1 MTDRT
6 PTKPISIRLTPQER
20 AELVRRAGGRSL
32 SVYVRDC
39 LFGGGADGGKP
50 RASDVA
56 QVLGKLGTSGL
67 ATSVGELARL
77 AKLGALAVDDE
88 TEAQLRA
95 ACADIS
101 AMKAALMRA
110 LGIKER

>member
-1 MTDRT
+1 MTDRI
-6 PTKPISIRLTPQER
+6 PTKPISIRLTPSER

-32 SVYVRDC
+32 SSYVREC
-39 LFGGGADGGKP
+39 LFGAEAGGKP

-56 QVLGKLGTSGL
+56 HVLGKLGASGL
-67 ATSVGELARL
+67 ASSVGELARL

-88 TEAQLRA
+88 TEGQLRV
-95 ACADIS
+95 ACADIA
-101 AMKAALMRA
+101 AMKSALMRA